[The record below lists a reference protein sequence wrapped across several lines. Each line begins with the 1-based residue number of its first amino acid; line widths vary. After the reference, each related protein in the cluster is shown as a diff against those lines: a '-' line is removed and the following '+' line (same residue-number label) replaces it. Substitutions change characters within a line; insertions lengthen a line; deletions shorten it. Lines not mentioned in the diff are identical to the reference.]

1 MAIPTLSDEQLQA
14 ARKAATEARRAR
26 ADLKTKVRTGEIS
39 LGQALDVAE
48 DDEILAHIRVSDLLK
63 ALPRVGEKRAA
74 GIMTR
79 LSIASSRRIRGLGKH
94 QLQALKEEF
103 S

>member
-26 ADLKTKVRTGEIS
+26 AELKTRVRTGEIT
-39 LGQALDVAE
+39 LGRALDIAE
-48 DDEILAHIRVSDLLK
+48 KDEILAHIRVSDLLK
-63 ALPRVGEKRAA
+63 SLPRVGEKRAA

-79 LSIASSRRIRGLGKH
+79 LNIASSRRIRGLGKH
-94 QLQALKEEF
+94 QLEALKEEF